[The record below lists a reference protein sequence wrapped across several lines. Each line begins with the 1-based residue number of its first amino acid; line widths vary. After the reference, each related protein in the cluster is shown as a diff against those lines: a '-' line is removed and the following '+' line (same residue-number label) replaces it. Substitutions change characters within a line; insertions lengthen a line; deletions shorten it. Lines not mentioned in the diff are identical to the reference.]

1 MMIGICDSARTLRH
15 RLRPSSPGSITS
27 RISRSTRWSVKA
39 RAISRPS
46 FAVVTWQALVRRYFA
61 ISVRVSRSSSTTR
74 MFGDARAMPTFV
86 SDSQQPANDFC
97 FKMFLLRASQH
108 QATCRRGNQKTSLR
122 SLTLPS
128 RRLARTFGAIMTSIS
143 TTSSSAYL
151 TPLQKLQNE
160 LQTEVSSGAV
170 NSSDQ
175 AALSS
180 ALTDINSSL
189 QSGGSSGQ
197 SGGTQSAPG
206 DLKSKIDNL
215 IAGEVSSGK
224 LTSDQATKL
233 QDVFKATFANGA
245 GGAGGAGGA
254 HGHHGGHGGPPPAD
268 ISSSTD
274 STSSSSGTT
283 STADIVQQ
291 FLQSLQNSLS
301 ASSSTSYNAAGSTGS
316 ANNSSSSFSALLINY
331 PTSAD
336 AKAHPWTGHP
346 PAAEDG
352 CKGSVLAGSGL
363 KPFPLR
369 WNRSGA

>member
-1 MMIGICDSARTLRH
+1 
-15 RLRPSSPGSITS
+15 
-27 RISRSTRWSVKA
+27 
-39 RAISRPS
+39 
-46 FAVVTWQALVRRYFA
+46 
-61 ISVRVSRSSSTTR
+61 

-86 SDSQQPANDFC
+86 SDSQQPAKDFC
-97 FKMFLLRASQH
+97 FKMFLERASQH

-143 TTSSSAYL
+143 ATSSSAYL
-151 TPLQKLQNE
+151 SPLQKLQNE

-175 AALSS
+175 TALSS

-245 GGAGGAGGA
+245 GGAGGASGAGGAGGA

-268 ISSSTD
+268 GSSSTD

-301 ASSSTSYNAAGSTGS
+301 ASASSSTSYNAAGSTGS

-331 PTSAD
+331 QT
-336 AKAHPWTGHP
+336 
-346 PAAEDG
+346 
-352 CKGSVLAGSGL
+352 
-363 KPFPLR
+363 
-369 WNRSGA
+369 